1 MELLVILGISV
12 VVLLVT
18 CLVGGSIENAHIQS
32 LEAREA
38 SVRDVLLTTL
48 EVPAAVA
55 SDRPPM
61 LVCGEAVISS
71 DYFKTWLFGLRNV
84 FGGESKTFTRLFDR
98 ARREAVLRMVAEARA
113 AGCDAVCNVRFSSA
127 DLGGNAATNGAKNNK
142 TLKMA
147 ACTVTGTAYRR

>member
-48 EVPAAVA
+48 EAPAAVA

-113 AGCDAVCNVRFSSA
+113 AGCDAVCNVRFPPPI
-127 DLGGNAATNGAKNNK
+127 LAATPRR
-142 TLKMA
+142 
-147 ACTVTGTAYRR
+147 TGRRTTRR